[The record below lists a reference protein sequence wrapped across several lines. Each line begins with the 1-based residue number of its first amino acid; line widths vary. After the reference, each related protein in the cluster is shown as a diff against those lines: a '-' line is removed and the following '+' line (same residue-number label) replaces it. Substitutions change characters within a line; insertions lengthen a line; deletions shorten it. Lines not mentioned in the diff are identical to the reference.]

1 MAPIAVGNVLPDGK
15 IFLFDENDQLQTV
28 SVHSLLAGKKVILFG
43 VPGAFTSACSLQHV
57 PSFIEKAEPLKAKG
71 VNEIICYGMND
82 PYVMKAWGKTFSE
95 NKHVKFVSDGSGEY
109 TKLLGLELDLKD
121 KGLGIRTRRFA
132 MLLDNLKV
140 IVANIETGGEFTV
153 SSAEDILKAL

>member
-1 MAPIAVGNVLPDGK
+1 MDCVAV
-15 IFLFDENDQLQTV
+15 
-28 SVHSLLAGKKVILFG
+28 
-43 VPGAFTSACSLQHV
+43 
-57 PSFIEKAEPLKAKG
+57 
-71 VNEIICYGMND
+71 ND

-140 IVANIETGGEFTV
+140 IVANIETVV
-153 SSAEDILKAL
+153 SSRFPAEDILEAL

>member
-1 MAPIAVGNVLPDGK
+1 MFYQMEKFSSLSERSAR
-15 IFLFDENDQLQTV
+15 TV

-71 VNEIICYGMND
+71 VNEIISMAHGERH
-82 PYVMKAWGKTFSE
+82 SRE
-95 NKHVKFVSDGSGEY
+95 NKHVKFVSRRLGEY
-109 TKLLGLELDLKD
+109 TKLRFELDLKD